1 MPKPPAPS
9 IQPSVAADE
18 DATSTNGPLFNQSLE
33 KGLAVLRAFDAAHR
47 SLTLGDL
54 ATIANMTKASAQRT
68 VHTLQVLGYVGKHAQ
83 TRRFQLL
90 PKVVELGFN
99 YLASHPLIRMAHPYL
114 SQLSNASGETA
125 SLTEAIG
132 SEMLY
137 IAQAPSSKYI
147 PLLTPVGA
155 RVPMYCTSSGRAY
168 LSCFP
173 EAEARA
179 VLEASNRVKRT
190 PATLTD
196 VDAIL
201 ASIAECRRVGYAT
214 NVEELFLGDMGVG
227 APIRDSRGHVLG
239 AIHLAPP
246 SSRWSA
252 DNMRQ
257 KLGPLVIDC
266 ARAVS
271 ESIPHSS

>member
-1 MPKPPAPS
+1 MPASSTTAQQPAADDTAPPA
-9 IQPSVAADE
+9 AD
-18 DATSTNGPLFNQSLE
+18 PLFNQSLE

-47 SLTLGDL
+47 TLTLGDL
-54 ATIANMTKASAQRT
+54 AAMANMTKASAQRT
-68 VHTLQVLGYVGKHAQ
+68 VHTLQVLGYVGKNTQ

-125 SLTEAIG
+125 SLTEPMG

-168 LSCFP
+168 LSCFT
-173 EAEARA
+173 EDQSRA
-179 VLEASNRVKRT
+179 VLEASERASRT
-190 PATLTD
+190 PATLTE
-196 VDAIL
+196 VDAIM
-201 ASIAECRRVGYAT
+201 ARIAECRQVGYAT
-214 NVEELFLGDMGVG
+214 NVEELFLGDMGIG
-227 APIRDSRGHVLG
+227 APIRDGRGHVLG

-246 SSRWSA
+246 SSRWSVE
-252 DNMRQ
+252 DMRQ

>member
-1 MPKPPAPS
+1 MTNSA
-9 IQPSVAADE
+9 
-18 DATSTNGPLFNQSLE
+18 ATSLQPTDISDGNAQSGADPLFNQSLE

-54 ATIANMTKASAQRT
+54 AAIANMTKASVQRT
-68 VHTLQVLGYVGKHAQ
+68 VHTLQVLGYVGKNAQ

-125 SLTEAIG
+125 SLTEPMG

-168 LSCFP
+168 LSCFA
-173 EAEARA
+173 EEEARA
-179 VLEASNRVKRT
+179 VLEASERATRT
-190 PATLTD
+190 PATLTE
-196 VDAIL
+196 VDTIMER
-201 ASIAECRRVGYAT
+201 IAECRLVGYAT
-214 NVEELFLGDMGVG
+214 NVEELFLGDMGIG

-246 SSRWSA
+246 SSRWSP
-252 DNMRQ
+252 DDMRQ